1 MPVKAWSSGSDPMT
15 HHHILVI
22 NPNTTVS
29 MTEKI
34 AVAARQAAS
43 PATRITAVNP
53 AEGPK
58 VIQGPDDGA
67 AALPGLF
74 DLFDRTLQANPKITA
89 VVIACFDDTG
99 LFELKKRSP
108 VPVIGIGEAA
118 YHLASIAALKFSVVT
133 TLSVSVPVLEDNL
146 RRLGLANRCTKVRAS
161 EVPVL
166 ALEDPASDARHR
178 IEREME
184 TALEEDDI
192 GAIALGCA
200 GMADLAKN
208 LTERFSVPVIDGVA
222 SAVKLS
228 EIIVR

>member
-1 MPVKAWSSGSDPMT
+1 MT

-74 DLFDRTLQANPKITA
+74 DLFDRTLQANSKITA
-89 VVIACFDDTG
+89 VIIACFDDTG

-118 YHLASIAALKFSVVT
+118 YHLASITALKFSVVT
-133 TLSVSVPVLEDNL
+133 TLSVSIPVLEDNL
-146 RRLGLANRCTKVRAS
+146 RRLGLAKRCAKVRAS

-166 ALEDPASDARHR
+166 ALEDPASDARQR
-178 IEREME
+178 IEHEIE

-200 GMADLAKN
+200 GMADLAKD
-208 LTERFSVPVIDGVA
+208 LSRRFRVPVIDGVA